1 MDGEREGSGRANFL
15 LDFALEWIAD
25 GEVEGQQLLGLLVG
39 DHPGASLFAL
49 WIIELR
55 PDVEAQDEVIKVPTQ
70 AQPRRQGDLLVE
82 AIPLE
87 VALGLILVGAHRPDV
102 ARVSEERQLQGA
114 KDLHPIL
121 GVELE
126 LDIPDLVEDRTAGR
140 AGHAPRAQRAGS
152 PASQAIRPAGEVAQ
166 VDGHV
171 LAIAVGIGD
180 GESQVVGEGIPF
192 AELAKTA
199 VVGFGLDELGEVRPE
214 EGVRTVDVSL
224 TAERRRKPVEQAPR
238 RLEEEAEV
246 VHPGRRGS
254 AVIVERVVAEEVGG
268 AEDELVSVVE
278 DLRDQRHRPTEV
290 LVDVAEVQEVQVDDL
305 EVVAVGRRVVTMPAM
320 APLQREDITAELWA
334 PVVIVAHLQVRRRL
348 DGRRAF
354 RPDEGE
360 EELGE
365 GQAYFSPVVEMLVAP
380 TPEALVAPTKL

>member
-1 MDGEREGSGRANFL
+1 M
-15 LDFALEWIAD
+15 
-25 GEVEGQQLLGLLVG
+25 
-39 DHPGASLFAL
+39 
-49 WIIELR
+49 
-55 PDVEAQDEVIKVPTQ
+55 
-70 AQPRRQGDLLVE
+70 
-82 AIPLE
+82 
-87 VALGLILVGAHRPDV
+87 
-102 ARVSEERQLQGA
+102 
-114 KDLHPIL
+114 
-121 GVELE
+121 
-126 LDIPDLVEDRTAGR
+126 
-140 AGHAPRAQRAGS
+140 
-152 PASQAIRPAGEVAQ
+152 
-166 VDGHV
+166 
-171 LAIAVGIGD
+171 
-180 GESQVVGEGIPF
+180 VGEGIPF

-199 VVGFGLDELGEVRPE
+199 VIGFGLDELGEVRTE
-214 EGVRTVDVSL
+214 EGVRPVDVSL
-224 TAERRRKPVEQAPR
+224 ATQRRRKPVKQAPR

-246 VHPGRRGS
+246 VHPGRCGP